1 MLILSL
7 SLEIK
12 RSQEIDI
19 KILKFNQVM
28 NIDECLWWIKIFINT
43 IEITKIN
50 FISFKYHNV
59 YNFFKY
65 FISVCTSFW

>member
-19 KILKFNQVM
+19 KFNQVM
-28 NIDECLWWIKIFINT
+28 NIDECLWRIKIFINT
-43 IEITKIN
+43 TIEIENK
-50 FISFKYHNV
+50 
-59 YNFFKY
+59 
-65 FISVCTSFW
+65 

>member
-7 SLEIK
+7 SLKIK

-28 NIDECLWWIKIFINT
+28 NIDECLWRIKIFINT
-43 IEITKIN
+43 TIEIENK
-50 FISFKYHNV
+50 
-59 YNFFKY
+59 
-65 FISVCTSFW
+65 